1 MNGNAPGTKE
11 WGRTPLGSRVIAL
24 LGGILSAAACLADDQ
39 GGPLRLTLPSE
50 FYAVPG
56 VETSIYYD
64 NIVLT
69 ETPDAYRFKAEC
81 DVGKAEKDRWTVTPN
96 AADEGD
102 HPLTVTVRDAVD
114 AELGRAATTLKV
126 VAADAGAGRAIRLL
140 IAGDSLT
147 HATTYSN
154 EIARLL
160 SLPGNPSWKMLGTHK
175 PSKADSGVAHEG
187 YGGWT
192 WRRFASHY
200 EPNPD
205 GTDRKRSSPFVY
217 LGAEGKPVLDLK
229 RYFDEQSAGERVD
242 FVTFLLGINDCFSAD
257 PDDPAAIDA
266 RIDAMF
272 VHADTLLT
280 AFREAAPEAELGI
293 CVTTPPNAR
302 EEGFQ
307 ANYQGR
313 YHRWG
318 WKRIQ
323 NRLVEREIDRFAGRD
338 EERLFVVPT
347 QLNLAPKD
355 GYPTNNGVHP
365 NEFGYGQIGASIY
378 AWLKARLQAQAA
390 KSRDTEPAASS
401 SRAEVIS
408 GFSIDTVE
416 AGVAS
421 AFMQTVAD
429 ANDRLQQD
437 GATNRIWIEYT
448 SADRYGA

>member
-1 MNGNAPGTKE
+1 MNGNALGTNR
-11 WGRTPLGSRVIAL
+11 WGHTPLGRLVVAL

-39 GGPLRLTLPSE
+39 CRLLRLTLPSE
-50 FYAVPG
+50 LYAVPG

-64 NIVLT
+64 NMVLT
-69 ETPDAYRFKAEC
+69 ETPDAYRFEVEC
-81 DVGKAEKDRWTVTPN
+81 NVGRAEKGRWTLTPN

-102 HPLTVTVRDAVD
+102 HSLTVTVRDSAG
-114 AELGRAATTLKV
+114 AELGRADTTLKV

-140 IAGDSLT
+140 IVGDSLT

-160 SLPGNPSWKMLGTHK
+160 SLPGNPTWKMLGTHK
-175 PSKADSGVAHEG
+175 PSKAGSGVAHEG

-192 WRRFASHY
+192 WQRFASHY
-200 EPNPD
+200 EPNLD
-205 GTDRKRSSPFVY
+205 GTYRKRSSPFVY
-217 LGAEGKPVLDLK
+217 PGAEGKPLLDLK
-229 RYFDEQSAGERVD
+229 RYFDEQCGGERPD

-293 CVTTPPNAR
+293 CLTTPPNAR

-323 NRLVEREIDRFAGRD
+323 HRLVERQIERFAGRE
-338 EERLFVVPT
+338 EERLFIVPT
-347 QLNLAPKD
+347 QLNLDPVD

-365 NEFGYGQIGASIY
+365 NEYGYRQIGASIY

-390 KSRDTEPAASS
+390 R
-401 SRAEVIS
+401 
-408 GFSIDTVE
+408 
-416 AGVAS
+416 
-421 AFMQTVAD
+421 
-429 ANDRLQQD
+429 
-437 GATNRIWIEYT
+437 
-448 SADRYGA
+448 